1 MRKQKNFFD
10 GAFGRYLLP
19 GVVLQSVLIGGGY
32 ATGREI
38 IEYGAKFG
46 ALGWIAG
53 LGTFVGFTVVSILT
67 FELARI
73 YKIYDYKSIV
83 KEIAGRGWILFDII
97 YVLLIILIIAVM
109 ASATGTIVEQT
120 LGLNYQTGVIVII
133 IVVGLLNFYGS
144 RLIEKFETYGTIALY
159 LGYIIFSIIVIKNTA
174 PNIQRV
180 FDTKDTSFVTNVT
193 TGKILL
199 TGIIYVSY
207 NLVVLPSCFF
217 TLKRQTKRIE
227 TIISGIIAGI
237 LMTIP
242 WFLTYISVMG
252 FYPSR
257 KILLSPIPWF
267 SMMKDISSPIVIS
280 ILGIIIGWT
289 LIETSTGVIHA
300 LIGRINAGLKQSR
313 KSKLKPAHKIII
325 TVIVL
330 VSATYLSKY
339 GIIDLIDKGYTFM
352 AFGFIIIYLLP
363 LLTVGLYK
371 VIRGKPIRKK

>member
-1 MRKQKNFFD
+1 M
-10 GAFGRYLLP
+10 LP
-19 GVVLQSVLIGGGY
+19 GIVLQSVLIGGGY

-53 LGTFVGFTVVSILT
+53 LGTFIGFSVVSIIT

-73 YKIYDYKSIV
+73 YRVYDYKSIV
-83 KEIAGRGWILFDII
+83 KEIIGKGWILFDII
-97 YVLLIILIIAVM
+97 YVLIIILIIAVM
-109 ASATGTIVEQT
+109 ASATGNIVEQT
-120 LGLNYQTGVIVII
+120 LGLSYKKGVIFII
-133 IVVGLLNFYGS
+133 IVVGLLNFFGS
-144 RLIEKFETYGTIALY
+144 RLIERFETYGTIALY
-159 LGYIIFSIIVIKNTA
+159 IGYILFSIIVIKETA

-180 FDTKDTSFVTNVT
+180 FETKDISFIPDATISKV
-193 TGKILL
+193 LL
-199 TGIIYVSY
+199 TGILYVSY

-227 TIISGIIAGI
+227 TIVSGIIAGL

-252 FYPSR
+252 FYPSKR
-257 KILLSPIPWF
+257 ILLSPIPWF
-267 SMMKDISSPIVIS
+267 SMINEISTPIVIS
-280 ILGIIIGWT
+280 LLGIIIGWT

-300 LIGRINAGLKQSR
+300 LIERIDAGLKQS
-313 KSKLKPAHKIII
+313 KKAKLHPICKILI
-325 TVIVL
+325 TVIIL

-339 GIIDLIDKGYTFM
+339 GIIDLISKGYTLM
-352 AFGFIIIYLLP
+352 AFLFIFIYLLP

-371 VIRGKPIRKK
+371 VIRGKQKRKKY